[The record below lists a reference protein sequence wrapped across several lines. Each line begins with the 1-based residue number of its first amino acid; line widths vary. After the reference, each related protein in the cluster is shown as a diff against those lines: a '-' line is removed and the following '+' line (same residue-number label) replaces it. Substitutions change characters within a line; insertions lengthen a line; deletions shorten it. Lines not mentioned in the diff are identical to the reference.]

1 MVNFIMKGYIKKLL
15 REELNHTLH
24 KNYEGYHN
32 VINQL
37 IPNIEKK
44 YNLKIIKILGE
55 SRGIAYLTS
64 DNKVVKFT
72 PSTDEYEIS
81 QHLFNNNN
89 NKYFPQIYHI
99 DILDKK
105 QTTLHGDWYI
115 IIKEFI
121 PNLDSDTKAKIN
133 KLFEELSLFYFSN
146 KTILVTAPFIN
157 ICDTVIKS
165 GSDLFSAMI
174 SSEDEYKDLRK
185 LYFEMLEMCK
195 VLKETNASEIDIH
208 VDNFGLRG
216 GELVLFD
223 Y

>member
-1 MVNFIMKGYIKKLL
+1 MKGYIKKLL
-15 REELNHTLH
+15 KEGLNHTLH

-32 VINQL
+32 DINQL

-44 YNLKIIKILGE
+44 YNLRIIKILGE

-81 QHLFNNNN
+81 HYLLNNNNN

-99 DILDKK
+99 DILDTK

-115 IIKEFI
+115 IIKELI
-121 PNLDSDTKAKIN
+121 SNLDSDTRAKIN
-133 KLFEELSLFYFSN
+133 KLFEELSLFYFN
-146 KTILVTAPFIN
+146 NETTLVKSKSIS
-157 ICDTVIKS
+157 ICDIVIKS
-165 GSDLFSAMI
+165 GSDLFSTMI
-174 SSEDEYKDLRK
+174 SREEEYKDLK
-185 LYFEMLEMCK
+185 NIYFELLEMCK
-195 VLKETNASEIDIH
+195 ELEKTNVSEIDVH

-216 GELVLFD
+216 DKLVLFD